1 MVEVTWTNWV
11 PPDLLEKNES
21 IIVQKKQVKWYN
33 LPMKKN
39 VLSQT
44 NPYVRDK
51 KQRLSGLIISVG
63 SSSAIEGIP
72 ANQLIQE
79 YLRKKK
85 IFATVHNAK
94 GNV

>member
-1 MVEVTWTNWV
+1 MD
-11 PPDLLEKNES
+11 PDLSEKNES

-72 ANQLIQE
+72 PVTPGLGSVMAITA
-79 YLRKKK
+79 R
-85 IFATVHNAK
+85 
-94 GNV
+94 